1 MTMYARLAKY
11 IPVFCLC
18 SVLLLCLAACSGATT
33 TTTSDKNTTSG
44 AANDATPNAAPRL
57 GTQPCPVTV
66 SDPSHWNPI
75 LSTDQGLNTVVS
87 VTCAELTSDS
97 SLQALVITRYE
108 GTGQTADIYVLTDIT
123 SPSPRQ
129 IFKLHGLYKG
139 DAKISAY
146 NTLLTAEVD
155 QGSSINAGQT
165 ATGYQPDLFREFKW
179 SNSVG
184 TLVPV
189 SFPAIFPNLTRY
201 EAENEQQQ
209 VNQGKQPLLSAA
221 QVASK
226 LAAKLLGWPA
236 DAPTTL
242 VSGGNQHDSNAVVMV
257 KNAGGAIKVMLSH
270 LEGNTN
276 NGIWEATSATSDGL
290 AITSPQNRD
299 LLNGTTTVAGTAT
312 GTVNKI
318 KILDHLYNS
327 IGTADA
333 NGTTPFSTNIS
344 YNASFKGGAQEGLLV
359 LYNYNGGTI
368 SGVVIFKELLNTP

>member
-11 IPVFCLC
+11 IPVLCLY
-18 SVLLLCLAACSGATT
+18 SLLLLCLAACSEAAPTSS
-33 TTTSDKNTTSG
+33 SDKNTTSG
-44 AANDATPNAAPRL
+44 AANDAMPTVAPRL

-66 SDPSHWNPI
+66 NEPSHWDPI

-108 GTGQTADIYVLTDIT
+108 GNGQTADIYVFTDIT

-165 ATGYQPDLFREFKW
+165 ATSYHPDLFREFKW

-201 EAENEQQQ
+201 EAENAQQQ

-226 LAAKLLGWPA
+226 LATKLLKWPA

-242 VSGGNQHDSNAVVMV
+242 VSGGNQHDSEAVVMV
-257 KNAGGAIKVMLSH
+257 KNAEGAIKVTLSR

-290 AITSPQNRD
+290 TITAPQNRD

-318 KILDHLYNS
+318 KVLDHLYNS
-327 IGTADA
+327 IGSTDA
-333 NGTTPFSTNIS
+333 NGKTTFSTTIS
-344 YNASFKGGAQEGLLV
+344 YNASFKVGAQEGLLV
-359 LYNYNGGTI
+359 LYNYTNGTI
-368 SGVVIFKELLNTP
+368 TGAFILKELLNTP

>member
-1 MTMYARLAKY
+1 MYARLAKY
-11 IPVFCLC
+11 IPVLCLC
-18 SVLLLCLAACSGATT
+18 SFLLLCLAACSGATT
-33 TTTSDKNTTSG
+33 TPTSDKNTTSG
-44 AANDATPNAAPRL
+44 AATDAMPTVAPHL

-66 SDPSHWNPI
+66 SEPSHWDPI
-75 LSTDQGLNTVVS
+75 LSTDQGLNKVVS
-87 VTCAELTSDS
+87 VTCAALTNDT

-108 GTGQTADIYVLTDIT
+108 GDGQTADIYVFTDIT
-123 SPSPRQ
+123 NPSPKQ

-155 QGSSINAGQT
+155 QGSSINQGKT
-165 ATGYQPDLFREFKW
+165 ATSYQSDLFREFKW

-201 EAENEQQQ
+201 EAENAQQQ
-209 VNQGKQPLLSAA
+209 VNQGKQPLLSAT

-226 LAAKLLGWPA
+226 LAAKLLNWPT

-242 VSGGNQHDSNAVVMV
+242 VSGGNQHDSDAVVMV
-257 KNAGGAIKVMLSH
+257 KNANGAIKVTLSR

-276 NGIWEATSATSDGL
+276 NGIWEATSATSNGL

-312 GTVNKI
+312 GTVNKL
-318 KILDHLYNS
+318 KILDHLYNN
-327 IGTADA
+327 IGSADA
-333 NGTTPFSTNIS
+333 NGKTTFSTNIS
-344 YNASFKGGAQEGLLV
+344 YNASIKGGAQEGLLV
-359 LYNYNGGTI
+359 LYSYTNGTVTGA
-368 SGVVIFKELLNTP
+368 VMLKELLNA